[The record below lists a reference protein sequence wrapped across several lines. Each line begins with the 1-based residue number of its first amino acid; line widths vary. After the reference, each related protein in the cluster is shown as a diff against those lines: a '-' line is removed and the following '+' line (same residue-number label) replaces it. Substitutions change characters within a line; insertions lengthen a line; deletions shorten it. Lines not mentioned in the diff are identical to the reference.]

1 MVATASIA
9 RLLAL
14 AAGFAA
20 CLGPLA
26 TAADDGAFPLAI
38 RAEDVIA
45 ALSDDLNGDG
55 TADRAMLVDD
65 QHDGTATLLV
75 YTGEPGGPGFTP
87 ALQAVGIAWSG
98 RMFGTIPW
106 LEVSER
112 GSLLVHAENASIGR
126 NRWREVHVIAW
137 REGAFVLAGY
147 TWESYDTLDPAA
159 TTACDV
165 NLLTGRAV
173 LNGTTYQGAPR
184 RVSPAEIWP
193 NDLAPCPGD

>member
-9 RLLAL
+9 RLFAL

-20 CLGPLA
+20 CMPPLA
-26 TAADDGAFPLAI
+26 TAADEAPIISSI

-65 QHDGTATLLV
+65 PADGTATLLV
-75 YTGEPGGPGFTP
+75 YAGEPAGPGVTP
-87 ALQAVGIAWSG
+87 VLQAAGIAWSG

-106 LEVSER
+106 LEVSQR

-126 NRWREVHVIAW
+126 NRWREVHIIAW
-137 REGAFVLAGY
+137 RGGGFVLAGY

-165 NLLTGRAV
+165 NLLTGR
-173 LNGTTYQGAPR
+173 
-184 RVSPAEIWP
+184 
-193 NDLAPCPGD
+193 

>member
-1 MVATASIA
+1 MVATPSIA

-14 AAGFAA
+14 AAGLAA
-20 CLGPLA
+20 CFAPLTANAGEGPYPP
-26 TAADDGAFPLAI
+26 TI
-38 RAEDVIA
+38 RAADVIA

-65 QHDGTATLLV
+65 PEDSTATLLV
-75 YTGEPGGPGFTP
+75 FTGQLSGPGFAP
-87 ALQAVGIAWSG
+87 ALEAIGIAWSG

-106 LEVSER
+106 LEVNDR
-112 GSLLVHAENASIGR
+112 GSLLIHAENASVGR
-126 NRWREVHVIAW
+126 NRWREVHAIAW

-165 NLLTGRAV
+165 NLLTGRAI
-173 LNGTTYQGAPR
+173 LNGTTYRGAPR
-184 RVSPAEIWP
+184 RVSPSEIMP
-193 NDLAPCPGD
+193 NDLAPCPGN